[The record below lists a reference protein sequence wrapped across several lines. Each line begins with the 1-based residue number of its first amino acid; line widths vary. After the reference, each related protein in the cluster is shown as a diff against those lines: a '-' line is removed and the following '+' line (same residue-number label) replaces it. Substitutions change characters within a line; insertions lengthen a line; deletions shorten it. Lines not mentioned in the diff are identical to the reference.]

1 MTFGPNDDV
10 ALAEANDEPAA
21 VPLLLARTSPC
32 VAPFPEVPPPPN
44 ASVAPASAAKTR
56 ATSFRIPSP
65 PLVVSGE
72 KRSRNSVGPTRR
84 GFSYGFQFLIDESI
98 SASRQRSTGELRSSV
113 A

>member
-32 VAPFPEVPPPPN
+32 VAPFPG
-44 ASVAPASAAKTR
+44 AAAAERERR
-56 ATSFRIPSP
+56 AGQRGQDQGHELPHSFTPLVVGRGKGSRIPS
-65 PLVVSGE
+65 VQ
-72 KRSRNSVGPTRR
+72 TRR

-98 SASRQRSTGELRSSV
+98 SASRQRSKGELRSSG